1 MSFFTTGPGY
11 SLHHLTDNF
20 AWNSLGFGIVVDVGG
35 SHGDM
40 AFALTRKYPDLNLIV
55 QEIPEFMAHDFF
67 EQPIKN
73 VDAYLY
79 RWILHNWPDKY
90 CIRILKALIPA
101 LKLGSRVSVMDFVMP
116 PPAMDLRMLEIGN
129 AKERDLEWK
138 SLFEQ
143 ADSRF
148 VFKGIQQ
155 LQGSSLAILEITWEL
170 KWFKRARDIMIA

>member
-1 MSFFTTGPGY
+1 
-11 SLHHLTDNF
+11 
-20 AWNSLGFGIVVDVGG
+20 
-35 SHGDM
+35 
-40 AFALTRKYPDLNLIV
+40 
-55 QEIPEFMAHDFF
+55 
-67 EQPIKN
+67 
-73 VDAYLY
+73 
-79 RWILHNWPDKY
+79 
-90 CIRILKALIPA
+90 
-101 LKLGSRVSVMDFVMP
+101 
-116 PPAMDLRMLEIGN
+116 MLEIGN